1 MYKFNEVTIDAD
13 KGIIFLCGT
22 KYKKESVYDKR
33 NVLKKYIEKKYPL
46 KNVLI
51 LEEHFVFGKRE
62 GYLSYDDIFLKNLN
76 DIETLSAAFANGII
90 IIHDSISTG
99 AELAAFAS
107 NELLKSKMCVLEP
120 DNTGVEER
128 KISAFLELAFFGQES
143 SIRRI
148 VYYPEVYSFEISE
161 KHIEKRTNFA
171 NNTITPILGQKICD
185 FIDHCK
191 LDLDIRFEEMK
202 FKKVNNDLGI
212 ISYSKTDREL
222 QVYVSGQVVLYQVMG
237 LLSISHIRKNLRT
250 KKRLYSH
257 VDFVCDQYKKVLLNT
272 IQKKLKSEVNE
283 ILVNIK
289 EINVEFRD
297 VIAYSLY
304 MLQALKLI
312 SMSKENELYKIS
324 LKKNLDV
331 FLNGIQKIVS
341 EEDNELLEF
350 LNE

>member
-1 MYKFNEVTIDAD
+1 
-13 KGIIFLCGT
+13 
-22 KYKKESVYDKR
+22 
-33 NVLKKYIEKKYPL
+33 
-46 KNVLI
+46 
-51 LEEHFVFGKRE
+51 
-62 GYLSYDDIFLKNLN
+62 
-76 DIETLSAAFANGII
+76 
-90 IIHDSISTG
+90 
-99 AELAAFAS
+99 
-107 NELLKSKMCVLEP
+107 
-120 DNTGVEER
+120 
-128 KISAFLELAFFGQES
+128 
-143 SIRRI
+143 
-148 VYYPEVYSFEISE
+148 
-161 KHIEKRTNFA
+161 
-171 NNTITPILGQKICD
+171 
-185 FIDHCK
+185 
-191 LDLDIRFEEMK
+191 MK

-289 EINVEFRD
+289 EINVELRD

-304 MLQALKLI
+304 MLQALELI
-312 SMSKENELYKIS
+312 SMSKEKELYKIS

-331 FLNGIQKIVS
+331 FLDSIQKIVS